1 MLNAETIL
9 PLLEDTENERTERT
23 ISTDA
28 KEKFGQAICAFAN
41 DIMNT
46 GKPGYLFI
54 GANNDGSRSGFKYID
69 DFQKDIGAMR
79 SEGNILPQPVM
90 QVYKVVLPDGDIG
103 VVEVQ
108 PSKLPPV
115 RFRGRIYIRVGARKA
130 IANDEEERILLE
142 RREFNTP
149 NFESEP
155 CLNATIEDLD
165 LELFRKTLLPAMVD
179 AKEIQKDKRPIEVQ
193 LASLGL
199 FYLPYNCPT
208 NAGILL
214 IGKNPTRFIP
224 SASIQYVQFEGLT
237 KGTKVLNERLFKG
250 NLLTELHNLEQFA
263 EFTLERK
270 RPELVTALRDKNFIG
285 YPNKA
290 TRELLMNICQHRAY
304 NGSNSPA
311 HVYEYADRLEFDNTG
326 NLYGKARPENF
337 PTETD
342 YRNPLIS
349 SVMRALGY
357 VNRFGMGIGLV
368 ADELKANGNPPAEYV
383 FSEPSSFKVIVRSA
397 DPHVHSSETHDSQGG
412 THVETHVGTQD
423 GTHVKS
429 IREERQDKLIQLVH
443 MHPEF
448 TMEEM
453 AGEMGISRTSV
464 YRLIKSMNGKVKY
477 NGDQYHGEWIVIEGE
492 GE

>member
-1 MLNAETIL
+1 MTNFVPKKNDMLDADTIL
-9 PLLEDTENERTERT
+9 PLLKDTENERTERT
-23 ISTDA
+23 TSKDA

-46 GKPGYLFI
+46 GEPGYLFI
-54 GANNDGSRSGFKYID
+54 GANDDGSLSGLKYTD
-69 DFQKDIGAMR
+69 ALQKDLAGIR
-79 SEGNILPQPVM
+79 SEGSILPQPVM
-90 QVYKVVLPDGDIG
+90 QVYKIALPEGDVA

-115 RFRGRIYIRVGARKA
+115 RYRGRIWIRVGARKA
-130 IANDEEERILLE
+130 IANEEEERILME

-155 CLNATIEDLD
+155 CLDATLEDLD
-165 LELFRKTLLPAMVD
+165 TDLFRNTLLPAMVD
-179 AKEIQKDKRPIEVQ
+179 AKEIKKDKRPIEVQ
-193 LASLGL
+193 MASLGL

-237 KGTKVLNERLFKG
+237 RGTKVLNERLFKG

-270 RPELVTALRDKNFIG
+270 RPELVTGFRDTNFIG
-285 YPNKA
+285 YPHNA

-311 HVYEYADRLEFDNTG
+311 HVYEYADRVEFDNTG

-368 ADELKANGNPPAEYV
+368 ADELKGNGNPPAEYI
-383 FSEPSSFKVIVRSA
+383 FSEPSSFKVIVKSA
-397 DPHVHSSETHDSQGG
+397 DPLALQSDTHD
-412 THVETHVGTQD
+412 THVEIQD
-423 GTHVKS
+423 ETHVKS
-429 IREERQDKLIQLVH
+429 LRESRKEKLIELVRKYPH
-443 MHPEF
+443 Y
-448 TMEEM
+448 TMEEI
-453 AGEMGISRTSV
+453 AGEMGISRATIF
-464 YRLIKSMNGKVKY
+464 RLIKSMDGKVKY
-477 NGDQYHGEWIVIEGE
+477 QGDQYHGQWTVIEE
-492 GE
+492 

>member
-9 PLLEDTENERTERT
+9 PLLKDTENERTERT
-23 ISTDA
+23 TSTDA

-46 GKPGYLFI
+46 GTPGYLFI
-54 GANNDGSRSGFKYID
+54 GANNDGSRSGFKYTD
-69 DFQKDIGAMR
+69 DFQKDIAGMR

-90 QVYKVVLPDGDIG
+90 QVYKVELPDGDIG

-108 PSKLPPV
+108 PSKLPPI
-115 RFRGRIYIRVGARKA
+115 RFRGRIWIRVGARKA
-130 IANDEEERILLE
+130 IANEEEERILME

-155 CLNATIEDLD
+155 CLNATLEDLD
-165 LELFRKTLLPAMVD
+165 LDLFRSTLLPAMVEE
-179 AKEIQKDKRPIEVQ
+179 KQIKKDKRPIEVQ

-199 FYLPYNCPT
+199 FYIPYNCPT

-237 KGTKVLNERLFKG
+237 RGTKVLNERLFDKC
-250 NLLTELHNLEQFA
+250 LLVELKNLEQFA
-263 EFTLERK
+263 EFTLQRK
-270 RPELVTALRDKNFIG
+270 RPELISGFRDTNFIG
-285 YPNKA
+285 YPHKA

-311 HVYEYADRLEFDNTG
+311 HVYEYADRIEFDNTG

-349 SVMRALGY
+349 SVMKALDF

-368 ADELKANGNPPAEYV
+368 ADELKANGNPPAEYI
-383 FSEPSSFKVIVRSA
+383 FSEPSSFKVIVKSA
-397 DPHVHSSETHDSQGG
+397 DPRVNSSETH
-412 THVETHVGTQD
+412 GTQD
-423 GTHVKS
+423 GTHVETQDGTQVKP
-429 IREERQDKLIQLVH
+429 IREIRLEKLIQIVH
-443 MHPEF
+443 QHPEY

-453 AGEMGISRTSV
+453 AGELGISRTSV
-464 YRLIKSMNGKVKY
+464 YRLIKSTNGKVKY
-477 NGDQYHGEWIVIEGE
+477 EGDQYHGEWTVIE
-492 GE
+492 